1 MSIFNEEQL
10 KAMFSR
16 EYICHECGHLM
27 EFEDEWEDT
36 LVCPHC
42 GHSIDLDDYGREGNE
57 EYENLYPT
65 REEVLGIAND
75 DSEEDS
81 DLSLIHIYRRRCH
94 RNQEGLQKSC
104 RGCRCNRR
112 GPAGVL
118 YSLSLIHI

>member
-27 EFEDEWEDT
+27 EFEDEWE
-36 LVCPHC
+36 
-42 GHSIDLDDYGREGNE
+42 DLDDYGREGNE

-81 DLSLIHIYRRRCH
+81 DD
-94 RNQEGLQKSC
+94 
-104 RGCRCNRR
+104 
-112 GPAGVL
+112 
-118 YSLSLIHI
+118 

>member
-1 MSIFNEEQL
+1 MSIFNEEQI

-16 EYICHECGHLM
+16 EYICYECGHLM
-27 EFEDEWEDT
+27 EFEDEW
-36 LVCPHC
+36 

-81 DLSLIHIYRRRCH
+81 DD
-94 RNQEGLQKSC
+94 
-104 RGCRCNRR
+104 
-112 GPAGVL
+112 
-118 YSLSLIHI
+118 

>member
-1 MSIFNEEQL
+1 MSIFNEEQI

-16 EYICHECGHLM
+16 EYIWHECGHLM
-27 EFEDEWEDT
+27 EFEDE
-36 LVCPHC
+36 C

-81 DLSLIHIYRRRCH
+81 DD
-94 RNQEGLQKSC
+94 
-104 RGCRCNRR
+104 
-112 GPAGVL
+112 
-118 YSLSLIHI
+118 

>member
-1 MSIFNEEQL
+1 MSIFNEEQI

-57 EYENLYPT
+57 EYENLLYPT

-81 DLSLIHIYRRRCH
+81 DD
-94 RNQEGLQKSC
+94 
-104 RGCRCNRR
+104 
-112 GPAGVL
+112 
-118 YSLSLIHI
+118 

>member
-1 MSIFNEEQL
+1 MSIFNEEQI

-27 EFEDEWEDT
+27 EFE
-36 LVCPHC
+36 
-42 GHSIDLDDYGREGNE
+42 DDYGREGNE

-81 DLSLIHIYRRRCH
+81 DD
-94 RNQEGLQKSC
+94 
-104 RGCRCNRR
+104 
-112 GPAGVL
+112 
-118 YSLSLIHI
+118 

>member
-1 MSIFNEEQL
+1 MSIFNEEQI

-16 EYICHECGHLM
+16 VYICHECGHLM

-42 GHSIDLDDYGREGNE
+42 GHSIDLDDYGCEGNE

-81 DLSLIHIYRRRCH
+81 DD
-94 RNQEGLQKSC
+94 
-104 RGCRCNRR
+104 
-112 GPAGVL
+112 
-118 YSLSLIHI
+118 

>member
-1 MSIFNEEQL
+1 MSIFNEEQI

-16 EYICHECGHLM
+16 EYICRGCGRFL
-27 EFEDEWEDT
+27 EFEDGWVDA

-75 DSEEDS
+75 NDDSEEDS
-81 DLSLIHIYRRRCH
+81 DD
-94 RNQEGLQKSC
+94 
-104 RGCRCNRR
+104 
-112 GPAGVL
+112 
-118 YSLSLIHI
+118 